1 MNQSKKEL
9 LEKIRGFV
17 RKAVV
22 QMQLLA
28 TRLRPLALMAWSDIK
43 ADWRI
48 MSRIMFGVLAGAIL
62 AALFVAVFVDQK
74 VLMAKKTQAEQTL
87 VQKDQV
93 LLKKADA
100 ESLKQ
105 QAQIK
110 SLTEQVA
117 SLTQEQTVLEKE
129 IGGETDIRVAG
140 ADIRLHK
147 NSGVSVVI
155 VAPQQND
162 NLLQSEVK

>member
-1 MNQSKKEL
+1 MNQSQKEL
-9 LEKIRGFV
+9 LEKIREFV

-28 TRLRPLALMAWSDIK
+28 MKLRPLALMAWSDIK
-43 ADWRI
+43 ADWRV

-74 VLMAKKTQAEQTL
+74 VLMTRKTQEEQAL

-105 QAQIK
+105 RAQIK
-110 SLTEQVA
+110 SLLGQVA
-117 SLTQEQTVLEKE
+117 SLTQEQTALEKE
-129 IGGETDIRVAG
+129 IGGETDIRVSG

-155 VAPQQND
+155 VVPQQP
-162 NLLQSEVK
+162 QFEVK